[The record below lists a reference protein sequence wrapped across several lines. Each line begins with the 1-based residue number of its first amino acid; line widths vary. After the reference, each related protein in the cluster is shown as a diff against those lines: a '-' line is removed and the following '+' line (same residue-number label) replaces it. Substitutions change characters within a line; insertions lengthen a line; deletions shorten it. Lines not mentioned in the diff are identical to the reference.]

1 MYEESI
7 VPSHASNGG
16 GFSFMIFT
24 LRNLYLQHEY
34 IRNVWTHT
42 NTNLPLVKYL
52 GCTIKLYQSQQLDY
66 LFRYKNDHPIETQQ
80 LSYTSTQPSVMSMLN
95 NTIRMPSKTTQKK
108 RRPYKKIH
116 IKPPPIMKKQ
126 WYFQH
131 DLANT
136 PLLMTQFAATSFDQ
150 YYIAQTA
157 ESTNITIHT
166 LNTQLFQNRLFNHTY
181 SDGYPTKTEGTQST
195 FLYASYSENSVQ
207 EIELQDLIYLGESK
221 RHQKGKEWRK
231 APGAYTK
238 WKDYASK
245 REYWGNP
252 FYTDYLTGAAR
263 VFQSTKNYKNLPS
276 NQDTT
281 NKSEKNLSIT
291 ELVKPII
298 LQLRYNPNRDSG
310 EHNAITLLSNSQSET
325 GWALPSNINQYQT
338 GFPAWLSVWGFV
350 DFIKKIKIT
359 QRTDTD
365 YMVLIKNTTTDPLF
379 QDIVPLDNDFIE
391 GNSPGQTGVNPWDSD
406 KWYPQIQYQEN
417 SLNDIAFCGPG
428 TPKLGW
434 AKTLECKFEYTF
446 HFKFGGNT
454 APMADI
460 HDPRTQPYYPFPDN
474 NERTTSLQ
482 NPESPVETYLQS
494 FDQRRDELTKAA
506 FDRITKDWTTKTDSF
521 KSKTGLSKSETS
533 KKRKAPGEET
543 QTQKEKETSLQQ
555 QLEQQFELQQHI
567 RLRIQQLLT
576 KLQTFE

>member
-34 IRNVWTHT
+34 IRNIWTHT

-52 GCTIKLYQSQQLDY
+52 GCTIKLYQSANLDW

-80 LSYTSTQPSVMSMLN
+80 ISYTSTQPSVMSMLN
-95 NTIRMPSKTTQKK
+95 NTIRIPSKATQKRK
-108 RRPYKKIH
+108 RAYKKIH
-116 IKPPPIMKKQ
+116 IKPPPTMKKQ

-136 PLLMTQFAATSFDQ
+136 PLLMTQIAATSFDQ
-150 YYIAQTA
+150 YYISQGA
-157 ESTNITIHT
+157 ESTNITINT
-166 LNTQLFQNRLFNHTY
+166 LNTQLFQNRLFNHNY
-181 SDGYPTKTEGTQST
+181 IDGYPVKTEGTQST
-195 FLYASYSENSVQ
+195 FLYASYSESPVQ
-207 EIELQDLIYLGESK
+207 SIKLGELIYLGESK
-221 RHQKGKEWRK
+221 QHQKGLEWSK
-231 APGAYTK
+231 SPGAYSTWDAYAK
-238 WKDYASK
+238 IKDH
-245 REYWGNP
+245 WGNP
-252 FYTDYLTGAAR
+252 FYTDYLTGNAR
-263 VFQSTKNYKNLPS
+263 VFQSTKNIKQINENSNDKNK
-276 NQDTT
+276 T
-281 NKSEKNLSIT
+281 NLSIT

-298 LQLRYNPNRDSG
+298 IPLRYNPNRDSG
-310 EHNAITLLSNSQSET
+310 EHNAITILSNSKSET
-325 GWALPSNINQYQT
+325 GWALPSNVNQYQT

-391 GNSPGQTGVNPWDSD
+391 GNSPQQTGVNPWDKD
-406 KWYPQIQYQEN
+406 KWYPQIQYQEE
-417 SLNDIAFCGPG
+417 SLNNIALCGPG
-428 TPKLGW
+428 TPKLNW

-446 HFKFGGNT
+446 YFKFGGNT

-460 HDPRTQPYYPFPDN
+460 HDPRTQPYFPFPDN
-474 NERTTSLQ
+474 NQQTTSLQ

-494 FDQRRDELTKAA
+494 FDQRRDELTKTA
-506 FDRITKDWTTKTDSF
+506 FDRITKDWSLTTTSF
-521 KSKTGLSKSETS
+521 KPQTGLSKSETAT
-533 KKRKAPGEET
+533 KK
-543 QTQKEKETSLQQ
+543 QTQQEAQEPKEKKTTLQQ
-555 QLEQQFELQQHI
+555 QLEQQFDLQQHI
-567 RLRIQQLLT
+567 RLRIQHLLS
-576 KLQTFE
+576 KLQTLE